1 MFTQTLYSTH
11 KCTVHYCS
19 TSQYH
24 PFYYSEIILW
34 IIQTFLISDF
44 IDLTTKF
51 KFCKTTQVGVI
62 KTHFLPVI
70 KTYLKADSQVYSD
83 IQWEWCTYTEQN
95 YWAPTCVH
103 CIILTCYM
111 GRSSITGTLHCWDK
125 HTWSQLN
132 IWTANLLMSRHWYQR
147 WTVSHVWPLT
157 GREYTEKWDRLTATS
172 SKLSLIISSV

>member
-1 MFTQTLYSTH
+1 MYSTLLQYL
-11 KCTVHYCS
+11 TVPS
-19 TSQYH
+19 
-24 PFYYSEIILW
+24 ILLLRDY
-34 IIQTFLISDF
+34 IVNHSNIPYFRLYRFNNKIQVLQNDSGWGYQDTFPSSNQ
-44 IDLTTKF
+44 KRR
-51 KFCKTTQVGVI
+51 
-62 KTHFLPVI
+62 
-70 KTYLKADSQVYSD
+70 TYLKADSQVYSD